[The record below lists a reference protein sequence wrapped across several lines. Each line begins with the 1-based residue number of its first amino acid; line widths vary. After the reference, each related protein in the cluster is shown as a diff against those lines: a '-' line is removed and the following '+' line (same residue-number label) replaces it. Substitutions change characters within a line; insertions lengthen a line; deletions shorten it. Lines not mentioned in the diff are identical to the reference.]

1 MDDLI
6 FRLALENAVKYNGK
20 ANLNAILGKI
30 FSLKKV
36 DDKNEVIN
44 KVKKIIKKVNSMK
57 YEKQLDELKE
67 MGGPTIREREE
78 QGLIDLPNVKG
89 KVIMRLAPYPS
100 GPLHIGNTRV
110 FILNDE
116 YAKKYKGKLLL
127 FMDDT
132 IGSEEKDV
140 TKEAYKLIEDGLRWL
155 DVKFD
160 KKIYYKSDRL
170 EIYYKYAEQLIRK
183 NKAYVCSCSA
193 VKLRENRIKGVE
205 CKCRGNDIKKNLEL
219 WKKIFKAKEGSL
231 ALRLKTDMKHK
242 DPAFRDRVLFRISD
256 RKHPRIGKKYRVWPL
271 LDFSWAIDDH
281 LLKITHILR
290 GKDLMMESMMEKY
303 IWNIFKWKHPEIIHS
318 GLLQIEGI
326 KLSKS
331 KAKKE
336 VISGEYSGWDD
347 PRTWSLQSLKRR
359 GIRPEA
365 IRNFILGLGLTQ
377 TEIKISV
384 ESLYAEN
391 RKIIEKLANRYFFV
405 ENPKKINIKYAPE
418 VITKIDLHP
427 DFKDRGYK
435 VIRTKG
441 KFYVQD
447 KLEKDKTYRFMNLFN
462 FKNKTFVSQEYN
474 PKMDAKLIHW
484 VGVDDCVNVSVLMDD
499 GKVVNG
505 VGEKALRS
513 LKIGDLVQFNRLY
526 FARLD
531 KKEKDRLVFWYS
543 HK

>member
-170 EIYYKYAEQLIRK
+170 EIYYKYAEQLIKK

-531 KKEKDRLVFWYS
+531 KKEKDKLIFWYS